1 MAGNI
6 DATKGT
12 KQTSCHHQLLIHT
25 RALGNKQTSWGR
37 LEKKYRTNET
47 LYLPSHNPE
56 LHEYSSNI
64 EFHLGQLRRI
74 STMELP
80 FYATSLIPYTPF
92 MSEWA

>member
-37 LEKKYRTNET
+37 LEKKYYYSYTAM
-47 LYLPSHNPE
+47 PKGSPD
-56 LHEYSSNI
+56 LHEYSSTI

-92 MSEWA
+92 MSDRA